1 MSKGDYVVYERASR
15 EEDRLFLETAKEVV
29 SEIKEPRNWKKPRDP
44 NKHAGGKKVA
54 YDFKTMLLVLLL
66 MVYHRKEY
74 REMESHLNNNPHL
87 LKELGLEKSPGK
99 STIQR
104 AAAKISLNTL
114 VRLNDVVVE
123 RFKKSAVLL
132 QRRT

>member
-1 MSKGDYVVYERASR
+1 MSKGDYVVYERASKN
-15 EEDRLFLETAKEVV
+15 EDRLFLETAKEAI
-29 SEIKEPRNWKKPRDP
+29 SEINEPKNWKKPRDP
-44 NKHAGGKKVA
+44 KKHAGGKKVA
-54 YDFKTMLLVLLL
+54 YDFKTMLLILLL

-87 LKELGLEKSPGK
+87 LKELDLEKSPGK

-104 AAAKISLNTL
+104 AATKISLNTL

-123 RFKKSAVLL
+123 KFKKSAALP